1 MLKHNAEAEVGVI
14 KTYDNSNKPY
24 CRLIFSRN
32 LRYWEFKID
41 PTTGDIKKIDY
52 NLVYE

>member
-1 MLKHNAEAEVGVI
+1 MLKHNAEAGVGVI

-24 CRLIFSRN
+24 YRLIFNRN

-41 PTTGDIKKIDY
+41 PITGDIKKIDY